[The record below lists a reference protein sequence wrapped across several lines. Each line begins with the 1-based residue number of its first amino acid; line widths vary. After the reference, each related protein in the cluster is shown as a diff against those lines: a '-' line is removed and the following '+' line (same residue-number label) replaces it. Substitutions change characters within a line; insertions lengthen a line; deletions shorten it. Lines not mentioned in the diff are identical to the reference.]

1 MKFKKVI
8 LCLSMIY
15 SSLAQAQNT
24 LPQQSNELA
33 KSFSTKD
40 TLFKT
45 PFIDID
51 EMRDKEMEIQK
62 HPICEFKI

>member
-45 PFIDID
+45 PFID

-62 HPICEFKI
+62 HPIREFKI